1 MATIAEALAQAV
13 EYHQA
18 GDVQRAEQIYRQIVQ
33 ADPNHA
39 ETWCYLGVAC
49 LGAGRMEEA
58 VAHYQRAIRIRPDHA
73 AAHSDLGIALSQL
86 NRRDEAVASLRE
98 ALRLSPDAAET
109 LNNLAVVL
117 GQQGQFEESEK
128 CYRRCLELK
137 PDYIGAYNNISLV
150 LKDLGKL
157 DDAIACLREAIRLKP
172 DYVDAYYNLGHML
185 THQNKWE
192 ESLPYYREAVRLNPN
207 YAQAQYGLGAALV
220 KLGRNEEAAGHLRQT
235 VQLTPNAPE
244 AHHQLGNALLDLG
257 KLDEALPHLQQA
269 TRLKPQDPYMVKDHG
284 KGLVQWWQRAAER
297 QPNDSETLNEL
308 GNVLKGQGRLDES
321 VASYRR
327 ALELKPGS
335 VETLNNL
342 AAALSDQGKPE
353 EAEKIYRQ
361 VLQLRPNFVEA
372 ISNLANVVKVQGR
385 LDEAAEH
392 YTRAIGLRP
401 HDGEAHKARAM
412 TWILQ
417 GKYEQGW
424 KEYEWRWRCQEF
436 HPRQQRQPQ
445 WDGSPLNGRRI
456 LLDMEQGLG
465 DIIHFI
471 RYAPLV
477 KERGGIVVFECPRAL
492 CKLLARSPG
501 IDRLVPQ
508 GCFLPDY
515 DVHAPL
521 LSLPGL
527 FGTTLDNIPLDI
539 PYLFPDPELVEKWKR
554 ELDSIDEL
562 SSPETTASGGV
573 YPRRVA
579 RQDKPG
585 GSLTSRTL
593 RVGINWRGGATHTQD
608 RHRSAS
614 LGTFAPLARLDGVR
628 LFSLQKGLGIE
639 ELEHA
644 DFPVTDLGC
653 RVESFA
659 DSAAILKNLDLLITV
674 DTAIAHCAGGL
685 GVPVWV
691 ALPFAPDWRWVF
703 DREDSPWYPSMRL
716 FRQNRWGDWDEVFAR
731 ITAAIK
737 SFSRDPQGS
746 AGALSSPAGRA

>member
-1 MATIAEALAQAV
+1 MA
-13 EYHQA
+13 
-18 GDVQRAEQIYRQIVQ
+18 R
-33 ADPNHA
+33 
-39 ETWCYLGVAC
+39 
-49 LGAGRMEEA
+49 
-58 VAHYQRAIRIRPDHA
+58 
-73 AAHSDLGIALSQL
+73 
-86 NRRDEAVASLRE
+86 
-98 ALRLSPDAAET
+98 
-109 LNNLAVVL
+109 
-117 GQQGQFEESEK
+117 
-128 CYRRCLELK
+128 
-137 PDYIGAYNNISLV
+137 
-150 LKDLGKL
+150 
-157 DDAIACLREAIRLKP
+157 
-172 DYVDAYYNLGHML
+172 
-185 THQNKWE
+185 
-192 ESLPYYREAVRLNPN
+192 
-207 YAQAQYGLGAALV
+207 
-220 KLGRNEEAAGHLRQT
+220 
-235 VQLTPNAPE
+235 
-244 AHHQLGNALLDLG
+244 
-257 KLDEALPHLQQA
+257 
-269 TRLKPQDPYMVKDHG
+269 
-284 KGLVQWWQRAAER
+284 LVQWWQRAADQ
-297 QPNDSETLNEL
+297 QPNDSETHDRL
-308 GNVLKGQGRLDES
+308 GSVLKGQGRFDES

-361 VLQLRPNFVEA
+361 VLQFRPNFVEA
-372 ISNLANVVKVQGR
+372 ISNLANVVKAQGR

-392 YTRAIGLRP
+392 YTRAIELRP

-471 RYAPLV
+471 RYAPMV
-477 KERGGIVVFECPRAL
+477 KQRGGVVVFECPRAL

-539 PYLFPDPELVEKWKR
+539 PYLFPDPELVNKWR
-554 ELDSIDEL
+554 SELGSIQEL
-562 SSPETTASGGV
+562 
-573 YPRRVA
+573 
-579 RQDKPG
+579 KI
-585 GSLTSRTL
+585 
-593 RVGINWRGGATHTQD
+593 GINWRGGATHTQD

-614 LGTFAPLARLDGVR
+614 LGVFAPLSRIDGVR
-628 LFSLQKGLGIE
+628 LFSLQKGPGSE

-685 GVPVWV
+685 GMPVWV

-703 DREDSPWYPSMRL
+703 DRDDSPWYPSMRL
-716 FRQNRWGDWDEVFAR
+716 FRQKRWGDWDEVIEQIVQQLKR
-731 ITAAIK
+731 K
-737 SFSRDPQGS
+737 DEDGEW
-746 AGALSSPAGRA
+746 